1 MPATSFQKCS
11 ICNTS
16 FHKHQSD
23 LHTYHILFMFKS
35 QYFMRET
42 LQKIGFSKIFCMK
55 KCINIIYQWTL
66 TNKLCLPLRYVILT
80 TSTQKAFCKWF
91 ILLTNLLY
99 EEYLYDQLE
108 RMVCIV
114 CRCSIKRYKAHTP
127 WLQSRDRQES
137 YHPLLST
144 RTRLLCL
151 RTTSDGSIKQQ
162 ESIPY
167 FTRNLLIYPC

>member
-42 LQKIGFSKIFCMK
+42 LQKIGFSKIFCIK
-55 KCINIIYQWTL
+55 KCINIMYQWTL

-80 TSTQKAFCKWF
+80 TSTQKAFSIVF
-91 ILLTNLLY
+91 ILSDKINILSVDSTEFPFLMDNRTAININSLIICFTIRLY
-99 EEYLYDQLE
+99 F
-108 RMVCIV
+108 
-114 CRCSIKRYKAHTP
+114 CRH
-127 WLQSRDRQES
+127 
-137 YHPLLST
+137 
-144 RTRLLCL
+144 
-151 RTTSDGSIKQQ
+151 
-162 ESIPY
+162 
-167 FTRNLLIYPC
+167 IYYR

>member
-42 LQKIGFSKIFCMK
+42 LQKIGFSKIFCIK
-55 KCINIIYQWTL
+55 KCINIMYQWTL

-108 RMVCIV
+108 RMVSKAWPL
-114 CRCSIKRYKAHTP
+114 CRK
-127 WLQSRDRQES
+127 
-137 YHPLLST
+137 HPIHLPQRPQNSHST
-144 RTRLLCL
+144 HGRCGICTVRTG
-151 RTTSDGSIKQQ
+151 T
-162 ESIPY
+162 Y
-167 FTRNLLIYPC
+167 Y